1 MKNIILR
8 KEFFWIKDMVFRKA
22 TILFVL
28 IIFFG
33 SVNAQD
39 RYESFPTWVKSI
51 PEYGFTGMKYSVTQ
65 KSNLLILGTTGLGA
79 LMAYQYDEK
88 VKNFAQ
94 KEGLLPKRV
103 SQFGDIYGVMG
114 AAILLPISIIITSK
128 ATHESNREMKEK
140 LEFATSTLVANGVTT
155 VILKKLIG
163 RERPNGL
170 NNHSMPSGHTSQS
183 FAVAAVVN
191 EIYGQNAGIVAYL
204 IASLVGISRI
214 NDNDHYLSDVIASA
228 GIGTAIGRGFAK
240 TYNENL
246 YIPNI
251 SINLTFNL

>member
-1 MKNIILR
+1 MYRTPKIIVISLVL
-8 KEFFWIKDMVFRKA
+8 MY
-22 TILFVL
+22 TI
-28 IIFFG
+28 
-33 SVNAQD
+33 NAQD
-39 RYESFPTWVKSI
+39 RYESFPTWIKSV

-65 KSNLLILGTTGLGA
+65 NSNLLILGTAGMGA
-79 LMAYQYDEK
+79 LLAYQFDE
-88 VKNFAQ
+88 Q
-94 KEGLLPKRV
+94 IRDYTQQHRILHHRV
-103 SQFGDIYGVMG
+103 SRFGDLYGVMG
-114 AAILLPISIIITSK
+114 SAILLPVSIIITSK
-128 ATHESNREMKEK
+128 AVDDSNREMKQK
-140 LEFATSTLVANGVTT
+140 LEFAASALVANGVTT

-170 NNHSMPSGHTSQS
+170 NDRSMPSGHTSQS

-214 NDNDHYLSDVIASA
+214 NDNDHYLSDVIVGA

-240 TYNENL
+240 TYKENI
-246 YIPNI
+246 YIPNM